1 MSTKKKI
8 SDIDKAIEEMQQRR
22 DECFKHIGK
31 AMYESCPEL
40 GDMSVADMRK
50 AGHYLHKMLT
60 KKAPSQGA
68 ALSETARPSRPIRA
82 ARPPRT
88 DASLCPWRAMARAC
102 SEAVVPPIRHPVRGV
117 RGAPFRMGCFAES
130 SAEAG
135 WEWGASG
142 GSKGAVKT
150 APSRAGRVTTKRRN
164 FLLCRKIRS
173 FVGTSP
179 MLAPFLA
186 SILS

>member
-50 AGHYLHKMLT
+50 AGRYLHKMLT

-68 ALSETARPSRPIRA
+68 AP
-82 ARPPRT
+82 
-88 DASLCPWRAMARAC
+88 
-102 SEAVVPPIRHPVRGV
+102 VRHPARGV
-117 RGAPFRMGCFAES
+117 RGAPFRMGCSAES

-142 GSKGAVKT
+142 GS
-150 APSRAGRVTTKRRN
+150 
-164 FLLCRKIRS
+164 LL
-173 FVGTSP
+173 F
-179 MLAPFLA
+179 
-186 SILS
+186 

>member
-50 AGHYLHKMLT
+50 AGRYLHKMLT
-60 KKAPSQGA
+60 KK
-68 ALSETARPSRPIRA
+68 

-88 DASLCPWRAMARAC
+88 DASLCPCRAMARAC
-102 SEAVVPPIRHPVRGV
+102 SEAVVPPVRHPARGV

>member
-22 DECFKHIGK
+22 DECFKHIGQGDVR
-31 AMYESCPEL
+31 EL
-40 GDMSVADMRK
+40 PR
-50 AGHYLHKMLT
+50 AGRHERRRH
-60 KKAPSQGA
+60 AQGG
-68 ALSETARPSRPIRA
+68 ALPAQDVDQEGAFAGCRPWSETARPSRPIRA

-150 APSRAGRVTTKRRN
+150 APSA
-164 FLLCRKIRS
+164 S
-173 FVGTSP
+173 GTCNDKTEEFST
-179 MLAPFLA
+179 L
-186 SILS
+186 

>member
-68 ALSETARPSRPIRA
+68 A
-82 ARPPRT
+82 
-88 DASLCPWRAMARAC
+88 
-102 SEAVVPPIRHPVRGV
+102 PVRN
-117 RGAPFRMGCFAES
+117 GAPV
-130 SAEAG
+130 
-135 WEWGASG
+135 ASDSG
-142 GSKGAVKT
+142 PGRT
-150 APSRAGRVTTKRRN
+150 RAYARVGLWRGHVARQSC
-164 FLLCRKIRS
+164 LLS
-173 FVGTSP
+173 GTP
-179 MLAPFLA
+179 
-186 SILS
+186 

>member
-40 GDMSVADMRK
+40 GDMSVA
-50 AGHYLHKMLT
+50 
-60 KKAPSQGA
+60 
-68 ALSETARPSRPIRA
+68 
-82 ARPPRT
+82 
-88 DASLCPWRAMARAC
+88 
-102 SEAVVPPIRHPVRGV
+102 
-117 RGAPFRMGCFAES
+117 ES

-135 WEWGASG
+135 WGWGASG

-164 FLLCRKIRS
+164 FRRS
-173 FVGTSP
+173 
-179 MLAPFLA
+179 
-186 SILS
+186 

>member
-50 AGHYLHKMLT
+50 AGRYLHKLLT

-68 ALSETARPSRPIRA
+68 SPARN
-82 ARPPRT
+82 
-88 DASLCPWRAMARAC
+88 
-102 SEAVVPPIRHPVRGV
+102 
-117 RGAPFRMGCFAES
+117 GAPVAS
-130 SAEAG
+130 D
-135 WEWGASG
+135 SG
-142 GSKGAVKT
+142 GTS
-150 APSRAGRVTTKRRN
+150 APDGREPMPVAGY
-164 FLLCRKIRS
+164 
-173 FVGTSP
+173 GEG
-179 MLAPFLA
+179 M
-186 SILS
+186 

>member
-50 AGHYLHKMLT
+50 AGRYLHKFLT

-68 ALSETARPSRPIRA
+68 A
-82 ARPPRT
+82 
-88 DASLCPWRAMARAC
+88 
-102 SEAVVPPIRHPVRGV
+102 PVRN
-117 RGAPFRMGCFAES
+117 GAPVASDSGS
-130 SAEAG
+130 TSAPDGREPMPVAG
-135 WEWGASG
+135 YGEG
-142 GSKGAVKT
+142 
-150 APSRAGRVTTKRRN
+150 
-164 FLLCRKIRS
+164 
-173 FVGTSP
+173 
-179 MLAPFLA
+179 M
-186 SILS
+186 

>member
-50 AGHYLHKMLT
+50 AGRYLHKMLT

-68 ALSETARPSRPIRA
+68 APARNGAPVASVRFGRHVRSGRTRRARRFGLWRGHVARQSCLLSGTP
-82 ARPPRT
+82 
-88 DASLCPWRAMARAC
+88 
-102 SEAVVPPIRHPVRGV
+102 RGV
-117 RGAPFRMGCFAES
+117 
-130 SAEAG
+130 
-135 WEWGASG
+135 SG
-142 GSKGAVKT
+142 V
-150 APSRAGRVTTKRRN
+150 P
-164 FLLCRKIRS
+164 RS
-173 FVGTSP
+173 E
-179 MLAPFLA
+179 
-186 SILS
+186 

>member
-50 AGHYLHKMLT
+50 AGRYLHKLLT

-68 ALSETARPSRPIRA
+68 VPARNGAPVASDSGSTSAVFCQVVIGQCGVSFPSEKAVGFSPVRNWPVIARVLLFHCIRA
-82 ARPPRT
+82 
-88 DASLCPWRAMARAC
+88 
-102 SEAVVPPIRHPVRGV
+102 
-117 RGAPFRMGCFAES
+117 
-130 SAEAG
+130 
-135 WEWGASG
+135 
-142 GSKGAVKT
+142 
-150 APSRAGRVTTKRRN
+150 
-164 FLLCRKIRS
+164 
-173 FVGTSP
+173 
-179 MLAPFLA
+179 
-186 SILS
+186 